1 MRHFLSG
8 LGGQCHLSI
17 LPFWNFKRLSF
28 SMLSLLR
35 QNVKQSYD
43 KIYKRKKNQDVQERN
58 NLGVEIMKRFTQEQ
72 PKR

>member
-43 KIYKRKKNQDVQERN
+43 KIYKRKKKPRCARKKQF
-58 NLGVEIMKRFTQEQ
+58 GC
-72 PKR
+72 